1 MMQAYVKDQPNRS
14 FFLFLLENIRLGS
27 TTFINYIF
35 LIEIIFQVH
44 MYLLKDAQL
53 LMMFVKVSESKI

>member
-53 LMMFVKVSESKI
+53 LMVFVKVSESQI

>member
-27 TTFINYIF
+27 TTFINYMF

-53 LMMFVKVSESKI
+53 LMVFVKVSESQI